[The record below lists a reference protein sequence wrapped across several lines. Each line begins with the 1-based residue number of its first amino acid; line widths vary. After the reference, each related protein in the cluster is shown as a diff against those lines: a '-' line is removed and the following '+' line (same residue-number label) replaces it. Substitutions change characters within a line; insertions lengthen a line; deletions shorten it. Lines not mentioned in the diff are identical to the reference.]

1 MHDSDVKNYLVKK
14 LDFKE
19 EDISKL
25 EIYVKELLLFNK
37 KYNLISKNTEKT
49 VWHRHILDSAQL
61 VKFINFNEQGSLI
74 DLGTGA
80 GLPGIVLSIF
90 NKNNKF
96 HVKLYEKS
104 NVKCMFLVSIK
115 KKLKIDF
122 KIYDN
127 DYHYH
132 DIDGDY
138 VVCRAFKK
146 LPKILAISREKIKKP
161 HKLIILKGK
170 DAQDQIKNAF
180 KGHKHKYRLEES
192 ITNKESK
199 IVIAKS

>member
-1 MHDSDVKNYLVKK
+1 MYEAKVLSILKESLNFDPISIEKIKEFRKLLLKENKNYN
-14 LDFKE
+14 F
-19 EDISKL
+19 
-25 EIYVKELLLFNK
+25 
-37 KYNLISKNTEKT
+37 ISKNTEGDI
-49 VWHRHILDSAQL
+49 WSRHILDSAQL
-61 VKFINFNEQGSLI
+61 VKFIDQKVEDLA
-74 DLGTGA
+74 DLGTG
-80 GLPGIVLSIF
+80 GGFPGVVLALY
-90 NKNNKF
+90 NVKNKF

-180 KGHKHKYRLEES
+180 KGHKHKYR
-192 ITNKESK
+192 
-199 IVIAKS
+199 